1 MVSRSLMSCLFNSHI
16 RKKKREMG
24 TLRAR
29 TREYGSRGKVRASPR
44 AADAAAAARDAIM
57 EDAEEQLREMLE
69 LLMDS
74 LEHLREEIAMD
85 LGRLEYQFD

>member
-1 MVSRSLMSCLFNSHI
+1 
-16 RKKKREMG
+16 MG

-44 AADAAAAARDAIM
+44 AADAARDAIM
-57 EDAEEQLREMLE
+57 EDAEEQMLEMLE
-69 LLMDS
+69 QLMDS

-85 LGRLEYQFD
+85 LGRLEYQFDYLNTLSQRMIQR

>member
-1 MVSRSLMSCLFNSHI
+1 
-16 RKKKREMG
+16 MG

-44 AADAAAAARDAIM
+44 AADAAAARDAIM
-57 EDAEEQLREMLE
+57 EDAEEQMLEMLE
-69 LLMDS
+69 QLMDS

-85 LGRLEYQFD
+85 LGRLEYQFDYLNTLSQRIIQR